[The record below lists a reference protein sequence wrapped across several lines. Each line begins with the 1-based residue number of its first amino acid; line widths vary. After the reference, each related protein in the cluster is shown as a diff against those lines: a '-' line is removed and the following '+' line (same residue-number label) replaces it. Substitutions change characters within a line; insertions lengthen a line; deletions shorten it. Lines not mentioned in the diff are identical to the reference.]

1 MGFHQHLWD
10 ASPDLEAGTDRLIF
24 ERISPHME
32 EGYPGELKVRAV
44 YSLPDT
50 NELRL
55 DLYAETDRTTIVN
68 LTGHS
73 YFNLKGHDGGPH
85 NR

>member
-1 MGFHQHLWD
+1 
-10 ASPDLEAGTDRLIF
+10 
-24 ERISPHME
+24 ME

-73 YFNLKGHDGGPH
+73 YFNLKGHDGGPITGH
-85 NR
+85 ELKINSAHQKLAYFRG